1 MRRNFYEILNASQ
14 LNLRTEYERIYS
26 ILFCAKYFR
35 TPIIDIISENFDF
48 LPEYIRGRTLSLGDF
63 NETYEFNFAVIP
75 ATSCV
80 DDIISICEYGWN
92 LCSSVQ
98 KYAYN
103 MNDQDSY
110 DINQALRIIDTTI
123 RALYHKPIVK
133 DKITIFVPEKQDV
146 VAVAEFVET
155 EVALNILE
163 YNHYT
168 LKGKL
173 AKKKAILQIMANNIE
188 PQRKTLN
195 SINRTLADNLFQMF
209 QKFKMFQKTKNPA
222 KK

>member
-26 ILFCAKYFR
+26 ILFCANYFR

-146 VAVAEFVET
+146 VAVT
-155 EVALNILE
+155 LE
-163 YNHYT
+163 QLDT
-168 LKGKL
+168 LTMVKQL
-173 AKKKAILQIMANNIE
+173 
-188 PQRKTLN
+188 
-195 SINRTLADNLFQMF
+195 
-209 QKFKMFQKTKNPA
+209 
-222 KK
+222 